1 MFDAV
6 TLSRIQFAGTIMFHY
21 LFPPLTIG
29 IGVVLVYLEGRFLW
43 THDYVYE
50 TAARF
55 WVELF
60 AVTFA
65 MGVATGLVM
74 EFQFGTNWATYSRF
88 VGDVFGSAL
97 AAEGIFA
104 FFLESGF
111 LAVLVFGWE
120 KVSPRFH
127 FFATVMVTLG
137 SMFSAVWIL
146 VANSWQQTPA
156 GHQIVQVMRD
166 GQPWL
171 DAAGNPTMR
180 AVVVDFWQVVF
191 NPSTVNRLVHTLIGA
206 VILGAFF
213 VMSVSAFYVLQR
225 RHTEFARRSFAGALA
240 LAVLFSLA
248 QLVSGDANAR
258 MVANNQPAKLA
269 ALEGHFTTAAAGLS
283 LIGWPDEATQT
294 VHFDVAIPG
303 LLSFLVYGDAQ
314 KPVSGLDRVPRQY
327 WPPVLLCFLSYHAMV
342 GISTALI
349 GLTFFASL
357 LYWRGILFGQR
368 WLMWIF
374 VFAILLAIAANEL
387 GWVTAEVGRQPWVV
401 YPGVSRD
408 AAGDFAL
415 DANGMLAYRLEEGLL
430 TRHAVSPSVHP
441 AQVVASIAMF
451 GCVYA
456 LLFAI
461 WVTVLWRK
469 IQIGPVIVR
478 PQEYTDASALTAVA
492 SARIDHR
499 ASLNAAGGK

>member
-1 MFDAV
+1 MLDAV

-111 LAVLVFGWE
+111 LAVLVFGWD

-156 GHQIVQVMRD
+156 GFAIQTIEGRD
-166 GQPWL
+166 
-171 DAAGNPTMR
+171 R
-180 AVVVDFWQVVF
+180 AVITDFWAMVF
-191 NPSTVNRLVHTLIGA
+191 NPSSMH
-206 VILGAFF
+206 
-213 VMSVSAFYVLQR
+213 
-225 RHTEFARRSFAGALA
+225 
-240 LAVLFSLA
+240 
-248 QLVSGDANAR
+248 
-258 MVANNQPAKLA
+258 
-269 ALEGHFTTAAAGLS
+269 
-283 LIGWPDEATQT
+283 
-294 VHFDVAIPG
+294 
-303 LLSFLVYGDAQ
+303 
-314 KPVSGLDRVPRQY
+314 
-327 WPPVLLCFLSYHAMV
+327 
-342 GISTALI
+342 
-349 GLTFFASL
+349 
-357 LYWRGILFGQR
+357 
-368 WLMWIF
+368 
-374 VFAILLAIAANEL
+374 
-387 GWVTAEVGRQPWVV
+387 
-401 YPGVSRD
+401 
-408 AAGDFAL
+408 
-415 DANGMLAYRLEEGLL
+415 
-430 TRHAVSPSVHP
+430 
-441 AQVVASIAMF
+441 
-451 GCVYA
+451 
-456 LLFAI
+456 
-461 WVTVLWRK
+461 
-469 IQIGPVIVR
+469 
-478 PQEYTDASALTAVA
+478 
-492 SARIDHR
+492 
-499 ASLNAAGGK
+499 